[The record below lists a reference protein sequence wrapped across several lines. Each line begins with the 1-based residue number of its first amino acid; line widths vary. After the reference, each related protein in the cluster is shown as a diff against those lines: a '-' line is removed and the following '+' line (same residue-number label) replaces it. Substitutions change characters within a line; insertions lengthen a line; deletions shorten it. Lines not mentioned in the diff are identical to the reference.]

1 MPFEQEKELTAL
13 KENLE
18 KIKSLKYRAEAK
30 IEQLQKR
37 KEEILEEIK
46 SLQVNPD
53 NLEVEINKLE
63 EQITTLLAEAKTYL
77 PADILTKIKV

>member
-1 MPFEQEKELTAL
+1 MSVDQEKELTIL

-18 KIKSLKYRAEAK
+18 KIKGLKYKTEAR
-30 IEQLQKR
+30 IEQLQRR

-53 NLEVEINKLE
+53 NLDGEIEKLKE
-63 EQITTLLAEAKTYL
+63 EISSLLQRAKAHL
-77 PADILTKIKV
+77 PEDILGKIKD

>member
-1 MPFEQEKELTAL
+1 MSFEQELGIL

-18 KIKSLKYRAEAK
+18 KMKSLRYRAEAK

-46 SLQVNPD
+46 SLQVNPE
-53 NLEVEINKLE
+53 NLDQEIEKLE
-63 EQITTLLAEAKTYL
+63 GEITSLLKEAKNHL
-77 PADILTKIKV
+77 PMEILAKTKA